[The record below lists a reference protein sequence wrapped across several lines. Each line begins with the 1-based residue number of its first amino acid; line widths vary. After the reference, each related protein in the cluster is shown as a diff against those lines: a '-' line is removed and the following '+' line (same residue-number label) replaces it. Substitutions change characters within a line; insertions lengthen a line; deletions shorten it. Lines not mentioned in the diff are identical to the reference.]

1 MMSNLNQNK
10 SNTKAISKDKN
21 NYIMNK
27 NSETYNTHIF
37 ERNILNSKLFSSTN
51 QNPVY
56 FSEEH
61 KNNRVQAESIYN
73 KRFTNI
79 NNISQGGKLGYVD
92 FTDNKFNKNL
102 GKKDTDRNI
111 NFNGNYVKYLD

>member
-1 MMSNLNQNK
+1 MRSNFNNK
-10 SNTKAISKDKN
+10 SNMNDVSKDRIN
-21 NYIMNK
+21 HIMNK

-37 ERNILNSKLFSSTN
+37 ERNILNSKLFSTTN

-61 KNNRVQAESIYN
+61 KKNRIQAESIFN
-73 KRFTNI
+73 KRFTNV
-79 NNISQGGKLGYVD
+79 NNIAQGGKLGYVD
-92 FTDNKFNKNL
+92 FTDSKFNQNL

-111 NFNGNYVKYLD
+111 NFSGNYAKYLD